1 MESISAVPDSISL
14 IWKFGLLENEKSTAR
29 RGKFYPKSQ
38 ILPEFVIRN
47 RQSHQ
52 STTIFIKKQ
61 TKLRPKPTTTR
72 TSQIKT
78 APKTKEREWKS
89 LRRQRRLLSNPGI
102 LRAVKS
108 FRIKGAYF
116 FIGVSWELQK
126 QPATPSTIR

>member
-1 MESISAVPDSISL
+1 MESILINLESISAVPDSISL
-14 IWKFGLLENEKSTAR
+14 IWKFSLLENEKSTAR
-29 RGKFYPKSQ
+29 RGKSYPKSR

-52 STTIFIKKQ
+52 STTIFTVKQ
-61 TKLRPKPTTTR
+61 TKSPLKPDP
-72 TSQIKT
+72 TSKSPDKT

-108 FRIKGAYF
+108 FRLKGLIF
-116 FIGVSWELQK
+116 SLE
-126 QPATPSTIR
+126 